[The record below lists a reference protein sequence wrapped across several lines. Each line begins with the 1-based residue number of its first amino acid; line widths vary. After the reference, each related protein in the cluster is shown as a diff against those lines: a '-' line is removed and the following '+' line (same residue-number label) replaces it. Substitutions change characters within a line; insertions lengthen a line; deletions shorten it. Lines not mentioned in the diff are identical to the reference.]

1 MDNEKYKKAVAF
13 AAEKHEGQFRKGG
26 DEYITHPIAV
36 AEIIE
41 RQGLGDDYIITALF
55 HDLLEDTDAT
65 EAEIEQIGGETV
77 INAVKLLTK
86 YDGYVME
93 NYIDGIRKNDI
104 AFKVKAADR
113 LHNLRSAVCAER
125 EFKIRYIIETLE
137 WYMDFSEDIPEAVKI
152 LMESL

>member
-13 AAEKHEGQFRKGG
+13 AAEKHKGQFRKGG

-65 EAEIEQIGGETV
+65 EAEIEQIGDKTV